1 MSDDTRDG
9 VIVQAVTFGL
19 GAECFAIPVT
29 LVREILD
36 YRETFR
42 IPNGPSWLLG
52 LTDVRG
58 QGVPTIDLRT
68 RLGMPQAE
76 VTPATRIL
84 VIDTPLDDRVRTLGL
99 VVDRV
104 LDVSAFAKGQ
114 MESAPDIGVNWPSD
128 YILGVVRRDEGFV
141 VLIDVAHIFSDGSDA
156 ALLTGFPRAA

>member
-1 MSDDTRDG
+1 MSDEA
-9 VIVQAVTFGL
+9 IVQAVTFGL

-36 YRETFR
+36 YRETFH
-42 IPNGPSWLLG
+42 IPNGPAWLLG

-68 RLGMPQAE
+68 RLGLAQAD

-84 VIDTPLDDRVRTLGL
+84 VIDAPLDGRVLTLGL

-104 LDVSAFAKGQ
+104 LDVSAFTKGQ
-114 MESAPDIGVNWPSD
+114 MDGAPDIGINWPSE
-128 YILGVVRRDEGFV
+128 YILGVARRNDGFV
-141 VLIDVAHIFSDGSDA
+141 VMIDVPHIFSDGSDA
-156 ALLTGFPRAA
+156 TLLTGLPKAA

>member
-1 MSDDTRDG
+1 MSSEGT
-9 VIVQAVTFGL
+9 VQAVTFGL

-36 YRETFR
+36 YRETFH
-42 IPNGPSWLLG
+42 IPNGPAWLLG

-76 VTPATRIL
+76 VTPTTRIL
-84 VIDTPLDDRVRTLGL
+84 VIDAPLDGRVLTLGL

-104 LDVSAFAKGQ
+104 LDVSAFAQNQ
-114 MESAPDIGVNWPSD
+114 MEAAPDIGIDWPSD
-128 YILGVVRRDEGFV
+128 YILGVVRRDGGFV
-141 VLIDVAHIFSDGSDA
+141 VLIDVAHIFSDGSET
-156 ALLTGFPRAA
+156 ALLSSIPKAA

>member
-1 MSDDTRDG
+1 MSSVGDG
-9 VIVQAVTFGL
+9 AIVQAVTFGL

-42 IPNGPSWLLG
+42 IPNGPEWLLG

-68 RLGMPQAE
+68 RLGMPEAA
-76 VTPATRIL
+76 VTPTTRIL
-84 VIDTPLDDRVRTLGL
+84 VIDVPLDGRILTLGL

-104 LDVSAFAKGQ
+104 LDVSAFTREQ
-114 MESAPDIGVNWPSD
+114 MDAAPDIGIAWPSD
-128 YILGVVRRDEGFV
+128 YILGVVRRDAGFV
-141 VLIDVAHIFSDGSDA
+141 VLIDVAHIFSDGGAA
-156 ALLTGFPRAA
+156 ALLSSIPKAA